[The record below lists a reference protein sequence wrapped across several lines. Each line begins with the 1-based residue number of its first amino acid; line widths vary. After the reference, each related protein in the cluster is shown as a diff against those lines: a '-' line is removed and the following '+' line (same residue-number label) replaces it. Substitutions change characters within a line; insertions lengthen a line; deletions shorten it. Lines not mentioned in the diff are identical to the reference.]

1 MSRHDWDFF
10 LLPPPFFSRIDVAA
24 LPLSPPPPGLKEL
37 QTLQGSHPPTDWDS
51 MGCLEF
57 AVGRGG
63 EEEEEGMKHDPMS
76 WTLDWQAE
84 EKEKRKKGKTFMSE
98 RENGGERRER
108 GGEMN

>member
-10 LLPPPFFSRIDVAA
+10 LLPPLSPLFSRIDVAA
-24 LPLSPPPPGLKEL
+24 LTPSPGLKEL

-51 MGCLEF
+51 MGCLKF

-63 EEEEEGMKHDPMS
+63 KEGEEGMKHDPMS

-84 EKEKRKKGKTFMSE
+84 EKGKREKREKPSCQKEKTEE
-98 RENGGERRER
+98 REKNAAEK
-108 GGEMN
+108 

>member
-10 LLPPPFFSRIDVAA
+10 LLPPLSPLFSRIDVAA
-24 LPLSPPPPGLKEL
+24 LTPSPGLKEL

-51 MGCLEF
+51 MGCLKF

-84 EKEKRKKGKTFMSE
+84 EKEKGKKGKTFMSE
-98 RENGGERRER
+98 RENRREREER